1 MREDTGM
8 RPAREEVSPL
18 MSATGWRHVVRALR
32 VVLRPR
38 ATALSRGASR
48 VAAGAILAAGVIAQA
63 LFGWRWWLVV
73 IVLTVAGEA
82 AMLGPTLARSAER
95 DELIDELVAVL
106 SPSRQARRRSRRA
119 LQRFEAAPF
128 PLYGLPP
135 SWTGARFLGGWAA
148 QRDYRAGVECTT
160 SMQLGHGERLAD
172 RGPLLLV
179 EVDANAWPRL
189 DPPNLAERL
198 AHAGAGVGSATP
210 TGPRPTGA
218 GTAARAGPAGASPA
232 AVGAEAGSAV
242 ERVEIPVDGEPVS
255 FELLADRRHWVA
267 QGERGDLVVT
277 LEARDFPLAQVQ
289 LVRVTDLEPYLA
301 GPDI

>member
-1 MREDTGM
+1 M
-8 RPAREEVSPL
+8 RPAREEVRPL
-18 MSATGWRHVVRALR
+18 VSATRWRRVVRALR
-32 VVLRPR
+32 AVLRPR
-38 ATALSRGASR
+38 ATALSWGASR
-48 VAAGAILAAGVIAQA
+48 VAAGAILAVGVIAQA

-82 AMLGPTLARSAER
+82 AMLGSTLARSAER
-95 DELIDELVAVL
+95 DELVDELVDAL
-106 SPSRQARRRSRRA
+106 SPRRQVRRRARRA
-119 LQRFEAAPF
+119 LQRFNAAPF

-148 QRDYRAGVECTT
+148 QRDYRAGVERTT
-160 SMQLGHGERLAD
+160 SMQLGHGDRLAD

-189 DPPNLAERL
+189 NPPNLAERL
-198 AHAGAGVGSATP
+198 AHAGAGAGPGPATP
-210 TGPRPTGA
+210 TGP
-218 GTAARAGPAGASPA
+218 GPAGAAASPA

-242 ERVEIPVDGEPVS
+242 ERVEIPVDGAPVS
-255 FELLADRRHWVA
+255 FELLGDGRHWVA

-277 LEARDFPLAQVQ
+277 LEARDLPLAQVQ

-301 GPDI
+301 GPDVW